1 MIGHLPDGTRPRL
14 QLDEMFCS
22 LYRSDVTVPHL
33 LMFRHHFQYPG
44 SLRIVFDMRQVD
56 LARPFALAFRL
67 FFVLIL
73 AQQDSF

>member
-1 MIGHLPDGTRPRL
+1 
-14 QLDEMFCS
+14 
-22 LYRSDVTVPHL
+22 
-33 LMFRHHFQYPG
+33 MFRHHFQYPR

-73 AQQDSF
+73 AQQDSFRLVQSSCFSFDVDSRRVFFLAAYLRDVES